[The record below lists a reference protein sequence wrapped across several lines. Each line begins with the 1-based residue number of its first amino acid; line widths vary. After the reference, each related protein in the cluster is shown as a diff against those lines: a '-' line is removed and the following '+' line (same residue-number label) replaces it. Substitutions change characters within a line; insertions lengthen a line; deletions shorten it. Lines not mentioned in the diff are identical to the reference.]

1 MACFNISF
9 PHNVDANCVWHQVMW
24 KTEHSKHTILN
35 FLERISYSGN
45 IKVMQ
50 QRLTSF
56 VLYFVMQFI

>member
-1 MACFNISF
+1 
-9 PHNVDANCVWHQVMW
+9 VDANCACYQVMW